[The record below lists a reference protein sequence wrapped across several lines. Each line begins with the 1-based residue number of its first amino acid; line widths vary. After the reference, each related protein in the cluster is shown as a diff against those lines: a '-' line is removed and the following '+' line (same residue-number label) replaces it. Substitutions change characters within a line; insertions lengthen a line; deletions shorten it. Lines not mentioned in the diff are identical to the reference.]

1 MRRWI
6 VIPDSFKGSLS
17 SLDICRIARERIH
30 KLFPEDEVRAVPVA
44 DGGEGTVDCFLSALK
59 GERVKVSVKGPLGQP
74 VDCDYARIEELAV
87 VEMAA
92 AAGLPLMGEKKDPL
106 RASTYGV
113 GQQMRHAIEQ
123 GARQLLL
130 GPGGSA
136 TNDGGCGAAAALGVR
151 FLKQDGSCFI
161 PTGETLKQ
169 IAAVDPEPC
178 RQLICRCPVT
188 AMCDIDNP
196 LCGESGAAAVFGPQ
210 KGADLETVRLLD
222 EGLFHLSQVIQ
233 QDLGLNVSE
242 LPGAGA
248 AGGFGA
254 GAYAFFGAQL
264 KSGIEAVLDIVRFD
278 RMLESADLVL
288 TGEGRID
295 SQSLRG
301 KVISGVAQRAK
312 QQNVPVIALVGDVG
326 DGVTPVYEM
335 GVSAVFSINRTAVPF
350 SQARLRSRQDYGD
363 TLEDLLR
370 YTKLFSQS

>member
-1 MRRWI
+1 MHRWI

-17 SLDICRIARERIH
+17 SLDICCIAQERIH
-30 KLFPEDEVRAVPVA
+30 KIFPEDEVYAVPVA
-44 DGGEGTVDCFLSALK
+44 DGGEGTVDCFLAALG
-59 GERVKVSVKGPLGQP
+59 GERVRVSVQGPLGQP
-74 VDCDYARIEELAV
+74 IDCDYARVEDLAV
-87 VEMAA
+87 VEMAS

-113 GQQMRHAIEQ
+113 GQQMRHAMGK
-123 GARQLLL
+123 GAQRLLL
-130 GPGGSA
+130 GLGGSA

-169 IAAVDPEPC
+169 IAAIDPEPC
-178 RQLICRCPVT
+178 RQLVRRCPVT

-196 LCGESGAAAVFGPQ
+196 LCGEFGAAAVFGPQ
-210 KGADLETVRLLD
+210 KGADLKAVRLLD
-222 EGLFHLSQVIQ
+222 EGLFHLAQVIQ
-233 QDLGLNVSE
+233 QDLGLKVAE

-254 GAYAFFGAQL
+254 GAYAFFQAQL
-264 KSGIEAVLDIVRFD
+264 KPGIEAILDIVHFD
-278 RMLESADLVL
+278 RMLRSADLVL

-301 KVISGVAQRAK
+301 KVVAGVAQRAK
-312 QQNVPVIALVGDVG
+312 KQNLPVIALVGDVG
-326 DGVTPVYEM
+326 DGVEHVYEM
-335 GVSAVFSINRTAVPF
+335 GVSAIFSINRTAVPF